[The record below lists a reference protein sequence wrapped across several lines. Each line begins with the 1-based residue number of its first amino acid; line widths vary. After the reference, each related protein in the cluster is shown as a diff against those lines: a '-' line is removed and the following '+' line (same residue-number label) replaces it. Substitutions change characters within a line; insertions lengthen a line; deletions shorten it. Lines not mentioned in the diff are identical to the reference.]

1 MKPSARATIKD
12 LGAGGAKLEVLFNP
26 TSLKVSLT
34 NKLQDEESGSS
45 GNAKGAD
52 KNGKAAKARQTT
64 RSTTTKL
71 DVELVFDTTETGTDV
86 RDGPQG
92 TQVLKQMA
100 AAPEP
105 KPDSKDPPA
114 APPQI
119 EFRWGRFAFKG
130 LIESVN
136 ETLDFWSSE
145 GVPLRSTVQIVL
157 QGTGTDTIEK
167 GADAKLPPATA
178 QAVVPVPKGGRGV
191 TDVAA
196 SHGNAG
202 AGRAIA
208 AANGIEDMR
217 MGGGGAVAVSASVE
231 LQAAASFSLSA
242 SASAGVGAGI
252 GIGGG
257 IGIGASAGLSA
268 GAGAGASLGFGIG
281 ASASAGASAG
291 IGMSAGAG
299 FSAGAG
305 IGISAGAG
313 FSAGASA
320 GFGASASAGFSASAS
335 AGASFGGSATA
346 GVSASAGAF
355 AGLGASKTV
364 AVSLPVDP
372 ILLLP
377 RPSAPAIGAG
387 TSFDI
392 TGRAVA
398 GGGGL
403 NAQVSAQASA
413 GVRIM

>member
-1 MKPSARATIKD
+1 MTPSARATIKD
-12 LGAGGAKLEVLFNP
+12 MGAGGAKLEVLFNP

-34 NKLQDEESGSS
+34 NKLQDEEAGSS

-52 KNGKAAKARQTT
+52 KNGKSAKARQTT

-92 TQVLKQMA
+92 TQVLKKMA

-105 KPDSKDPPA
+105 KPDAKDPPA

-130 LIESVN
+130 LIESLN

-157 QGTGTDTIEK
+157 QGTGTDTIEQ
-167 GADAKLPPATA
+167 GADAKLPPTVA
-178 QAVVPVPKGGRGV
+178 QAVVAVPQGGRGV

-231 LQAAASFSLSA
+231 FQAAASFSLSA
-242 SASAGVGAGI
+242 GASAGAGI

-257 IGIGASAGLSA
+257 IGIGASAG
-268 GAGAGASLGFGIG
+268 AGASMGFGIG
-281 ASASAGASAG
+281 ASASAGAA
-291 IGMSAGAG
+291 AG
-299 FSAGAG
+299 F
-305 IGISAGAG
+305 
-313 FSAGASA
+313 GASATA
-320 GFGASASAGFSASAS
+320 GFGASASAGL
-335 AGASFGGSATA
+335 SFGGSATA

-364 AVSLPVDP
+364 AVSLSVDP

-377 RPSAPAIGAG
+377 RPSAPLIGAG

-398 GGGGL
+398 GGGGGL
-403 NAQVSAQASA
+403 NAQLGAQASA

>member
-34 NKLQDEESGSS
+34 NKLQDEEAGSS

-92 TQVLKQMA
+92 TQVLKRMA

-242 SASAGVGAGI
+242 SASAGAGA

-305 IGISAGAG
+305 IGMSAGAG

-377 RPSAPAIGAG
+377 RPSAPAIGTG

>member
-34 NKLQDEESGSS
+34 NKLQDEEAGSS

-242 SASAGVGAGI
+242 SASAGAGAS
-252 GIGGG
+252 IGGG